1 MTLAANLIIFAND
14 VSLNPGPGSP
24 LPSEMKGLRVFHLN
38 IRSLRNKM
46 DELQLF
52 CDGNKP
58 HVLSLNETWL
68 DDSFSDSELCL
79 PGYQLFRKDRDCHGG
94 GIAVYVAENL
104 SCNCANSL
112 QGDSNIESL
121 WFEVSQRCSK
131 KILFGAIWTS
141 KC

>member
-1 MTLAANLIIFAND
+1 MAPALKLVLVTRLLNMTLAANLIIFAND

-52 CDGNKP
+52 CDANKP

-94 GIAVYVAENL
+94 GIAVYVA
-104 SCNCANSL
+104 
-112 QGDSNIESL
+112 
-121 WFEVSQRCSK
+121 
-131 KILFGAIWTS
+131 
-141 KC
+141 